1 MFLPRPTTTHWVYD
15 DPSGLPESPAP
26 TAAQQPAVRRGKGK
40 VLPLP
45 VRPVPATPKA
55 A

>member
-1 MFLPRPTTTHWVYD
+1 MFLPRPTTTTHWVYD
-15 DPSGLPESPAP
+15 DPSGLPEPPA
-26 TAAQQPAVRRGKGK
+26 AASAQPAVPRGKGK